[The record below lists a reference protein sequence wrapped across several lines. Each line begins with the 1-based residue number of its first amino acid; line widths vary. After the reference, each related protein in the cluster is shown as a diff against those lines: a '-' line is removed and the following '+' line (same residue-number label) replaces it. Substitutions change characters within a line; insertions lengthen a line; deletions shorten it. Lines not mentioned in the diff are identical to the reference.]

1 MADNST
7 KVIAYE
13 DAACDLDRIV
23 KTFSLILSDLEQEIG
38 QADDKGSKLHIY
50 SRIEKWYMSAF
61 DLLFINLFD
70 LQERMA
76 QSQKGASV

>member
-50 SRIEKWYMSAF
+50 SRIEK
-61 DLLFINLFD
+61 
-70 LQERMA
+70 
-76 QSQKGASV
+76 